1 MRMHDQI
8 CVLNKRRERH
18 GDYLLR
24 ARSCP
29 CANHLTSCDHDWM
42 KYTVVPR
49 NDFLGMLFGE
59 HRTAITIPQQVF
71 VESSEEVDMWQS
83 THVEIDGIT

>member
-1 MRMHDQI
+1 MRMNCQI
-8 CVLNKRRERH
+8 CVLSKRSERH

-29 CANHLTSCDHDWM
+29 GANHLTSRDYDWI
-42 KYTVVPR
+42 KYAVVPR

-59 HRTAITIPQQVF
+59 HSTAITIPKQVF
-71 VESSEEVDMWQS
+71 VESSEEMHLWWS
-83 THVEIDGIT
+83 TQ